1 MPVNQTFS
9 GPFVPEPYD
18 NSAFVTR
25 LADLIN
31 RRADVAAQGA
41 LQRGASRA
49 QMWQSAGQAVM
60 QTLAQ
65 LAQQRELTKQRAVA
79 AEQQAVENAFKNR
92 QIAVQEA
99 AERNA
104 AARAAADEQ
113 WRRSQWEW
121 QQDRAAKQDRNEAA
135 QVVVSGMGP
144 GDELSMAAFNDR
156 IKGTPYAEGF
166 SVRPA
171 APATEGYGVLLPE
184 YSPNARPAQPEAMQY
199 AGTFAQ
205 LDKLAD
211 NEMEKARLRATIQ
224 DREIDN
230 KRADEQAEAMR
241 VFRDDANEL
250 RRQTLELQRE
260 RIAEQRG
267 NSPYTQTQQRRI
279 DALSRQFD
287 NQPAVKTVQTMA
299 EALSFVEGL
308 NPKTSRS
315 TDDQALIYAFAKVMD
330 PESVVREGEYATVQ
344 RYAQS
349 WAQQLGFDARRIFDN
364 SPFLSEEARANIK
377 NTIRSRFASRKSMY
391 DTVRSETI
399 RKINRITGNED
410 GADELIDYL
419 PTYLPTPSASAMIEA
434 IDPSGNIHHAPAGTP
449 LPPGWRL
456 KQ

>member
-1 MPVNQTFS
+1 MF
-9 GPFVPEPYD
+9 GRRRD
-18 NSAFVTR
+18 DGGIRSA
-25 LADLIN
+25 LSPISAYGH
-31 RRADVAAQGA
+31 RRAGS
-41 LQRGASRA
+41 LG
-49 QMWQSAGQAVM
+49 
-60 QTLAQ
+60 
-65 LAQQRELTKQRAVA
+65 
-79 AEQQAVENAFKNR
+79 
-92 QIAVQEA
+92 
-99 AERNA
+99 
-104 AARAAADEQ
+104 
-113 WRRSQWEW
+113 
-121 QQDRAAKQDRNEAA
+121 QDRFDGLEQFAGLERFVDDDI
-135 QVVVSGMGP
+135 G
-144 GDELSMAAFNDR
+144 
-156 IKGTPYAEGF
+156 AEGRRERRGVGKRR
-166 SVRPA
+166 VR
-171 APATEGYGVLLPE
+171 
-184 YSPNARPAQPEAMQY
+184 
-199 AGTFAQ
+199 
-205 LDKLAD
+205 
-211 NEMEKARLRATIQ
+211 RATGYHHNWDVIAGAPNFLKQ
-224 DREIDN
+224 GDAVHVRHPYIAGNGIELAGLEQFMDQ
-230 KRADEQAEAMR
+230 RADEQAEAMR
-241 VFRDDANEL
+241 VYRDDANEL

-267 NSPYTQTQQRRI
+267 NSPYTPSQQRRI

-287 NQPAVKTVQTMA
+287 NQPAVKTVQTMW
-299 EALSFVEGL
+299 EALSFVESL

-419 PTYLPTPSASAMIEA
+419 PTPNASTMIEA

-449 LPPGWRL
+449 LPTGWRL